1 MSEALRG
8 DHRARG
14 HHGDPANSTIS
25 NTVTTSVTLGVAPYL
40 NPLTITPTGAIIPPT
55 AATGATALVVPAS
68 VSGAIVVNQGGIY
81 GAASFGGVSGIG
93 SAGGMGVQIAAPG
106 TLTNSGTIVGGTG
119 GPSYPVYPPPRG
131 QISRGPGGIGADLT
145 AGGMLMNTGGSGS
158 V

>member
-14 HHGDPANSTIS
+14 HHGDPADLTIS

-131 QISRGPGGIGADLT
+131 RFREGRAASGRST